1 MPPDSAAVTVNAVP
15 RTPRVVCCFPPSE
28 ATSKENSVSALTV
41 MVMRGY
47 RAAVTSI
54 CATSKAS
61 IAFPI
66 DDEASASP

>member
-1 MPPDSAAVTVNAVP
+1 VVTVNAVP
-15 RTPRVVCCFPPSE
+15 RTPMVAV
-28 ATSKENSVSALTV
+28 SVFTGTPCEPVSLPTLSALTV
-41 MVMRGY
+41 MDMRGY